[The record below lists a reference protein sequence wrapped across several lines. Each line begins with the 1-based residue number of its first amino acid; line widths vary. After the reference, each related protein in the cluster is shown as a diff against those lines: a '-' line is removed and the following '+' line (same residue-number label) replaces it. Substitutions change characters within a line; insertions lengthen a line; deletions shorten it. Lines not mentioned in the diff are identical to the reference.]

1 MELVFITSFSL
12 GLIFG
17 GIATAAVSINEI
29 KRLEKMLPVKKS
41 ESEVEVF
48 EK

>member
-1 MELVFITSFSL
+1 MEITIIASFFL
-12 GLIFG
+12 GLMFG

-29 KRLEKMLPVKKS
+29 KRLRKMLPVKKF

>member
-1 MELVFITSFSL
+1 MELTIIASFIL

-29 KRLEKMLPVKKS
+29 KRLKKMLSAEKS